1 MDNTE
6 ETLTAFELRVMTR
19 LEQLGSASLLIA
31 SNFDTVV
38 GLILKLDSSVADTRE
53 EGLLIDQLKHIYR

>member
-1 MDNTE
+1 M
-6 ETLTAFELRVMTR
+6 TAFELRVMTR

-38 GLILKLDSSVADTRE
+38 GLILKLDSSAADTRE
-53 EGLLIDQLKHIYR
+53 EGKLIDQLKHIYR